1 MQVAVLLIGVAA
13 ILVYTRWF
21 VADPKDAKDDKM
33 SKRSREDV
41 DDSSDE
47 EAKSGGGNEP
57 ERVVKRLRTLE
68 TSLNL
73 IRKALLDDD
82 SGTNKADTATLD
94 QLVAMR
100 RDIDAL
106 STKLQAAHGSD
117 ANIERVAEAIR
128 NILEESQKKLRD
140 QIALHDK
147 VLAEQPKRVANVTAE
162 LRANLNRQAER
173 LADLHSEVERSNS
186 KLGEL
191 ALLVE
196 GDGKKI
202 DTDRAKLAELTK
214 RHDDLEQ
221 SIRSLRDLLDQDE
234 VEDETLGRR
243 VAEIS
248 LRLTRLDGAASGTSK
263 RVGEIEVVAK
273 TANERIDALTT
284 STTQRLADLETNV
297 TKVTT
302 EVATEE
308 VRKTN
313 ERVAE
318 MDVAT
323 AKRLTDLESNVTRL
337 EDQELAKT
345 NERVER
351 LEQLDS
357 TISTRLSGLEN
368 NVTKVSGEDIVEG
381 RKKMEM
387 IDTRVVALEDRGK
400 QHEDK
405 LEDVENRL
413 SGAEKQLVKCCSN
426 VHNLFTDHKTHAL
439 TQAELFEN
447 RYAVVEKN
455 GTELRQQVD
464 AYKKKLED
472 QEVRQN
478 RLEQDEL
485 TLRTRVDICE
495 RTGQDLNNHIEK
507 QDARNET
514 TVKELHELDKRT
526 GTLEK
531 QTADTDALVQQ
542 IGRASCRERV

>member
-173 LADLHSEVERSNS
+173 LADLRSEVERGNS

-284 STTQRLADLETNV
+284 STTQRLTDLETNV
-297 TKVTT
+297 TK
-302 EVATEE
+302 VATEE

-357 TISTRLSGLEN
+357 TISTRLSGLEE
-368 NVTKVSGEDIVEG
+368 NVTKVSGEDIVEA
-381 RKKMEM
+381 RKNMEM

-413 SGAEKQLVKCCSN
+413 SGAEKQLAKCCSN

-485 TLRTRVDICE
+485 TLRTRVDVCE

-514 TVKELHELDKRT
+514 TVKDLHELDK
-526 GTLEK
+526 
-531 QTADTDALVQQ
+531 Q
-542 IGRASCRERV
+542 IGRAHV